1 MQGDAML
8 PLRAAADSL
17 RARGVRVIEGRVL
30 AGGDAFPDAPLGY
43 GWAWDDLDAPYAAGV
58 DELLFNEGFSRVHV
72 RAGRAVGAPVLAE
85 TRPAPGIPVVVV
97 GATTLDGTQPGGA
110 DAELTLAAD
119 PLRPTTARLGGSMR
133 AGDTTTMEVAHR
145 DPAAAYLAAFTQA
158 LTQRGVATLGRLTAA
173 GRDTARADT
182 LFTML
187 SPTLA
192 EILPVLEKPSQ
203 NQIAEVLYKTL
214 GLERTG
220 VGTADSARAVVER
233 QLRAWGADSTGFVVR
248 DGSGLSR
255 HDYLSPE
262 TVVRVLDAA
271 RRAPWGRVFYDALP
285 IAGVDGTIANRMR
298 GTPAQGN
305 VHAKTGYVDRARS
318 LSGYVTTADGRTLLF
333 SMLANNWTTPVKG
346 VERVQDAV
354 AARLA
359 SMRLDGAPAGVGGP

>member
-1 MQGDAML
+1 
-8 PLRAAADSL
+8 
-17 RARGVRVIEGRVL
+17 VRVIAGRVL

-58 DELLFNEGFSRVHV
+58 DELLFNEGFSRVQVH
-72 RAGRAVGAPVLAE
+72 AGSAGGAPVLAE
-85 TRPAPGIPVVVV
+85 TRPAVGIPVVVV
-97 GATTLDGTQPGGA
+97 EATTLDGGSAGA
-110 DAELTLAAD
+110 AGAELTLGAD
-119 PLRPTTARLGGSMR
+119 PLRPTTARLRGTAR
-133 AGDTTTMEVAHR
+133 AGDTTTMEVTHR
-145 DPAAAYLAAFTQA
+145 DPAGAYLAALTQA

-173 GRDTARADT
+173 GRDTSRADT

-192 EILPVLEKPSQ
+192 EIMPALEKPSQ
-203 NQIAEVLYKTL
+203 NQIAELLYKTL

-285 IAGVDGTIANRMR
+285 IAGVDGTISNRMR
-298 GTPAQGN
+298 GGAAQGN
-305 VHAKTGYVDRARS
+305 VHAKTGYIDRARS
-318 LSGYVTTADGRTLLF
+318 LSGYVTTADGRTLIF
-333 SMLANNWTTPVKG
+333 SMLANNWTTPVSG

-359 SMRLDGAPAGVGGP
+359 SMRLDGAPTGVGGP